1 LSGLFCLRMPL
12 DDPLGL
18 DDPLVTAA
26 PMVRR
31 NVTPVLPGPLG
42 EEHADQVAHRLYQSA
57 IGLTLETVT
66 DSPSGMSITRQERP
80 PDVKAALAV
89 LTTLRPGTWRDD
101 RPVTA
106 VQFVIHA
113 PAVAVSTQAWL
124 AQYGPGG
131 TARDTPRPAITVQS
145 EPGQVVPTASGPV
158 PDPLAVPHSLS
169 VRPKPSRKNIKSRIP

>member
-1 LSGLFCLRMPL
+1 M
-12 DDPLGL
+12 DDPLGK
-18 DDPLVTAA
+18 DP
-26 PMVRR
+26 P
-31 NVTPVLPGPLG
+31 TPSRPNTPQTVKPGPLG

-66 DSPSGMSITRQERP
+66 DSPSGMSVTRTERP

-89 LTTLRPGTWRDD
+89 LTTLRPATWRDD
-101 RPVTA
+101 RPITA

-131 TARDTPRPAITVQS
+131 SARDTPRPAITVQAD
-145 EPGQVVPTASGPV
+145 PGGLVPTASGPV
-158 PDPLAVPHSLS
+158 PDPLAVPPRPSA
-169 VRPKPSRKNIKSRIP
+169 RPKSSRKNIEKPILG

>member
-1 LSGLFCLRMPL
+1 M
-12 DDPLGL
+12 DDPLGI
-18 DDPLVTAA
+18 DP
-26 PMVRR
+26 P
-31 NVTPVLPGPLG
+31 TPSRPITRQTVLPGPLG
-42 EEHADQVAHRLYQSA
+42 EAHADQVAHRLYQSA

-66 DSPSGMSITRQERP
+66 DSPSGMSVTRQERP

-89 LTTLRPGTWRDD
+89 LTTLRPGMWRDD

-131 TARDTPRPAITVQS
+131 SARDTPRPAITVQAD
-145 EPGQVVPTASGPV
+145 PGGAVPTASGPV
-158 PDPLAVPHSLS
+158 PDPLAVPPTLALP
-169 VRPKPSRKNIKSRIP
+169 PKPSRKNIKKSVLGQ